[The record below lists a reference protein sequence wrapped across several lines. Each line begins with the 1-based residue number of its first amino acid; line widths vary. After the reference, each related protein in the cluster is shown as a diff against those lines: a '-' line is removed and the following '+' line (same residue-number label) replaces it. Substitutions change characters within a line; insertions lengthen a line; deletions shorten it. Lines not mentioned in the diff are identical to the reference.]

1 VTDFILAVD
10 GGSQST
16 KVSVFDA
23 AGTVHAWGRA
33 PLRPYELGPG
43 DRAVHP
49 GDDLWDSL
57 VAATRAALASL
68 VGDRSDITAIG
79 LCGIRFCRALLD
91 ERGRLTEPVLSW
103 MDGRVSKPLADVD
116 SRVATVASA
125 GGYLTVRMTGSR
137 RDCAASYQ
145 GMWPIDPQ
153 ARGWSGDPAEF
164 ARTGMPVHLLPELVD
179 PGKLLGHVTAEAAA
193 ETGLPEGCPVYA
205 TGNDK
210 AVEALG
216 CGLVD
221 ERTLLLSL
229 GTYIA
234 TMTVGTHAAGDDD
247 RYWVNAAALPGRYL
261 YESGGI
267 RRGMWTASWLRQ
279 LVTAGAPDPVDEDE
293 VQAWLESG
301 ARRVPPGCGGLMT
314 VPDWLA
320 PGHAPHRRGT
330 IVGLEGSHGAH
341 HLYRSILE
349 GIALTMRGHAE
360 AMETALGRP
369 MGRLVVSGG
378 GSRSD
383 LMMQIV
389 ADVFGRPAERA
400 GMSDAAGL
408 GAAICAAVG
417 SGMHP
422 GFEAAMGVMIRRGP
436 LFEPDPENRRRY
448 DAVMKIYAGLPEFT
462 EPMFRRMAE
471 LADLRDRPDAGVRT
485 EVVRRRGSRA

>member
-1 VTDFILAVD
+1 MTGFLLAVD

-16 KVSVFDA
+16 KVSVFDT
-23 AGTVHAWGRA
+23 AGTVHASGRA

-57 VAATRAALASL
+57 VAATRAALASFA
-68 VGDRSDITAIG
+68 GDRSDITAIG

-91 ERGRLTEPVLSW
+91 DRGRLTEPVLSW
-103 MDGRVSKPLADVD
+103 MDGRVSRPLTDVD
-116 SRVATVASA
+116 ARVATVTSA

-145 GMWPIDPQ
+145 GMWPIDPRT
-153 ARGWSGDPAEF
+153 RGWSTDPAEF

-179 PGKLLGHVTAEAAA
+179 PGELLGHVTAEAAA
-193 ETGLPEGCPVYA
+193 QTGLPEGCPVYA

-216 CGLVD
+216 SGLAD
-221 ERTLLLSL
+221 EHTLLLSL

-234 TMTVGTHAAGDDD
+234 AMTVGTHASGDDD
-247 RYWVNAAALPGRYL
+247 RFWVNAAALPGRYL

-267 RRGMWTASWLRQ
+267 RRGMWTATWLRH
-279 LVTAGAPDPVDEDE
+279 LVTAGAPDPVDDDA
-293 VQAWLESG
+293 VHAWLDAG
-301 ARRVPPGCGGLMT
+301 ARRVPPGCGGLLT

-320 PGHAPHRRGT
+320 PGHAPYRRGA
-330 IVGLEGSHGAH
+330 IVGLDGSHGAH

-360 AMETALGRP
+360 AMEATLETP
-369 MGRLVVSGG
+369 TKRLVVSGG

-400 GMSDAAGL
+400 GLADAAGL

-417 SGMHP
+417 SGVHP
-422 GFEAAMGVMIRRGP
+422 GFEAAMAAMVAHGP
-436 LFEPDPENRRRY
+436 LFEPDPDNRRLY
-448 DAVMKIYAGLPEFT
+448 DAVMDVYADLPAFT

-471 LADLRDRPDAGVRT
+471 LPSDPLDARFT
-485 EVVRRRGSRA
+485 SGS

>member
-1 VTDFILAVD
+1 MTRFILAID

-16 KVSVFDA
+16 KVSILDA
-23 AGTVHAWGRA
+23 AGTVHASARA

-43 DRAVHP
+43 ARAVHP

-57 VAATRAALASL
+57 VTACRSALASFA
-68 VGDRSDITAIG
+68 GDASDIVAIG

-91 ERGRLTEPVLSW
+91 DRGRLTEPVLSW
-103 MDGRVSKPLADVD
+103 MDARVSRPLSDID
-116 SRVATVASA
+116 PRVATVTSA

-145 GMWPIDPQ
+145 GMWPIDPVT
-153 ARGWSGDPAEF
+153 RGWSSAPAEF
-164 ARTGMPVHLLPELVD
+164 LRTGMPVDLLPELVD
-179 PGKLLGHVTAEAAA
+179 PGELLGHVTAAAA
-193 ETGLPEGCPVYA
+193 AATGLVEGCPVFA

-221 ERTLLLSL
+221 ERTVLLSL

-267 RRGMWTASWLRQ
+267 RRGMWTSSWLRQ
-279 LVTAGAPDPVDEDE
+279 LVTAGVPGPVDEDA
-293 VQAWLESG
+293 VQAWLEDG
-301 ARRVPPGCGGLMT
+301 AQRVPAGCGGLMT
-314 VPDWLA
+314 IPDWLA
-320 PGHAPHRRGT
+320 PGHAPHRRGA
-330 IVGLEGSHGAH
+330 IVGLDGSHGAH

-349 GIALTMRGHAE
+349 GIVLTMRGHAE
-360 AMETALGRP
+360 AMEAALNWP
-369 MGRLVVSGG
+369 MERLVVSGG

-417 SGMHP
+417 SHLHP
-422 GFEAAMGVMIRRGP
+422 TFEAAMAAMIRRGP
-436 LFEPDPENRRRY
+436 TFQPHPENRRRY
-448 DAVMKIYAGLPEFT
+448 EDVLAVYAALPELT
-462 EPMFRRMAE
+462 DPMFRR
-471 LADLRDRPDAGVRT
+471 LGDLPG
-485 EVVRRRGSRA
+485 